1 MVNEERKK
9 PFDLAKFAINSL
21 KQGGISKA
29 ALYKHQEELFH
40 EVQSKLNEESL
51 PKFRIGT
58 MPLKE
63 V

>member
-40 EVQSKLNEESL
+40 EVQSKLNESL